1 MRRFGATRIAG
12 PADRPCYS
20 RRCGEGIADTS
31 KAILASFTFGG
42 HDARWA
48 GRGSPRDDG
57 RRMQQLVGAPGTPG
71 LDCLLLAYET
81 SGDSI
86 VTLALDGTLLA
97 VNGRGAAALGF
108 EIGGGRSWTEAWAPS
123 DREAAREAVAT
134 AGRGAPVRLRMATA
148 SAARLAPRLW
158 NSVITAV
165 PGPDGAPACL
175 LAVSRDVTEHEQAVR
190 ALDRSVRLQH
200 ALIEA
205 TSEIVWHLDT
215 STGITTRRG
224 NVEFTGNLDDPNDL
238 DGWLVSVHPDDRERA
253 KVLADRAQVDKASSN
268 FEYRLRHHTGTW
280 RWVEDHATPI
290 LDQDRTVTDWVGI
303 VTDIHDRRTA
313 EQALQKSAEHL
324 RLAVEANGLGTWDVN
339 LITGEREWSPEMFD
353 ILRLSRDTA
362 PAKHLFFDRI
372 HPDDRRRVADELAEV
387 GPLKEAVASTFR
399 LTFAAGDE
407 RWIEAHE
414 RILLD
419 QEGVQIRRVG
429 TLQDITVRKQAELE
443 VWRAAHTDALTG
455 IANRALFQ
463 LRLDEA
469 IAGAPDRHSSLAL
482 IVIDLDRFKEVNDTY
497 GHDGGDVLL
506 RTVAERLTAGIPSSA
521 TVARL
526 GGDEFGVLLPAVGD
540 ADVVDIVARCLLDA
554 LGRPLVYA
562 GRETECSVSIG
573 WSIYPAH
580 DDQPGALLKN
590 ADIALYA
597 AKSAGRGRALAYTG
611 EMRSEF
617 HRRIN
622 VLRAAKDALA
632 RDAVLPYYQPKIAL
646 DTGAV
651 IGFEALL
658 RWTSD
663 GQLRSPGAI
672 QEALDHPELSVQ
684 LGARMLERV
693 IADMRGWTADGLPFG
708 HVALNVAAPE
718 LNGGRYAERILG
730 ALGDA
735 RLPSSQ
741 LEIEVTERV
750 LMDDGSGAI
759 GAALES
765 LHEAGIR
772 IALDDFGTGFASLT
786 HLIRFPV
793 AIVKIDRSF
802 VMNLHSAGSA
812 TAVTLAVIDLAH
824 KIGIKVVAEGIE
836 LEEQRRLLA
845 CQSCDFGQGYLFAK
859 PMHASRVPFFL
870 RQWDGGSTMPRLATA
885 L

>member
-1 MRRFGATRIAG
+1 M
-12 PADRPCYS
+12 
-20 RRCGEGIADTS
+20 
-31 KAILASFTFGG
+31 
-42 HDARWA
+42 
-48 GRGSPRDDG
+48 
-57 RRMQQLVGAPGTPG
+57 
-71 LDCLLLAYET
+71 
-81 SGDSI
+81 
-86 VTLALDGTLLA
+86 
-97 VNGRGAAALGF
+97 
-108 EIGGGRSWTEAWAPS
+108 
-123 DREAAREAVAT
+123 
-134 AGRGAPVRLRMATA
+134 
-148 SAARLAPRLW
+148 
-158 NSVITAV
+158 
-165 PGPDGAPACL
+165 
-175 LAVSRDVTEHEQAVR
+175 
-190 ALDRSVRLQH
+190 
-200 ALIEA
+200 
-205 TSEIVWHLDT
+205 
-215 STGITTRRG
+215 
-224 NVEFTGNLDDPNDL
+224 
-238 DGWLVSVHPDDRERA
+238 
-253 KVLADRAQVDKASSN
+253 
-268 FEYRLRHHTGTW
+268 
-280 RWVEDHATPI
+280 
-290 LDQDRTVTDWVGI
+290 
-303 VTDIHDRRTA
+303 
-313 EQALQKSAEHL
+313 
-324 RLAVEANGLGTWDVN
+324 EANGLGTWDVN
-339 LITGEREWSPEMFD
+339 LTTGEREWSPEMFD
-353 ILRLSRDTA
+353 LLRLPRNTA
-362 PAKHLFFDRI
+362 PAKHLLFDRM
-372 HPDDRRRVADELAEV
+372 HPDDRVRVSHEFADV
-387 GPLKEAVASTFR
+387 GPLTEAVASTFR
-399 LTFAAGDE
+399 LMFAEGDE

-419 QEGVQIRRVG
+419 HEGVQVRRVG

-469 IAGAPDRHSSLAL
+469 IDGAQARRTGLAL
-482 IVIDLDRFKEVNDTY
+482 IIIDLDRFKEVNDTY
-497 GHDGGDVLL
+497 GHDAGDLLL

-540 ADVVDIVARCLLDA
+540 ADVVDVVASRLLDA

-597 AKSAGRGRALAYTG
+597 AKAAGRGRALAYTG
-611 EMRSEF
+611 DMRTEF

-663 GQLRSPGAI
+663 GQLRSPGCI

-693 IADMRGWTADGLPFG
+693 VADMQRWTADGLPFG

-718 LNGGRYAERILG
+718 LNGGGYAERVLG
-730 ALGDA
+730 ALRDA
-735 RLPSSQ
+735 ELPPSQ

-759 GAALES
+759 GCALQT

-793 AIVKIDRSF
+793 AFVKIDRSF
-802 VMNLHSAGSA
+802 VMNLQSAGSA
-812 TAVTLAVIDLAH
+812 AAITLAVIDLAH

-836 LEEQRRLLA
+836 LEDQRRLLA
-845 CQSCDFGQGYLFAK
+845 GQSCDVGQGYLFAK

-870 RQWDGGSTMPRLATA
+870 RQWAGAPPVPRIAAIL
-885 L
+885 